1 MQKTKGLGQQALI
14 PFYYPLG
21 VIKSNLGSYLFAPQV
36 LLICT
41 SGLIDLR
48 LRSYSFAP

>member
-21 VIKSNLGSYLFAPQV
+21 LIDLHLRSYLFAPQV
-36 LLICT
+36 LFYRT
-41 SGLIDLR
+41 SGP
-48 LRSYSFAP
+48 FP